1 MTQTILTVDQITRE
15 ALRILHGKLRFIGSI
30 NRSYDNSFAQE
41 GAKIGD
47 TLRIRLPN
55 QYVIRTGRTMSAQDT
70 TEQRVTLPVTNQAGV
85 DLNFTSAELTL
96 SLDDFSTRILNPA
109 MATVAAYIES
119 TVWTARYK
127 DVYNLVDQDGVS
139 PSLLTLL
146 LGKQKLDD
154 NLAPEDEQRVA
165 LLSTTHQVKLV
176 DALKGLLEPGDTI
189 GQQYREGRL
198 GKTSM
203 FDIFQSTHVLNHT
216 TGTAAQGDTLYNV
229 NGATESGAT
238 ITVNTGT
245 TTFLKGDVITI
256 AGCNRV
262 HPETKVSTGELQ
274 QFVITADSGANAT
287 SLAISPSI
295 VVSGALQNVS
305 GYPTNGGAI
314 SKLGAGNAGTLN
326 GSMVYHKDAFAF
338 ATADL
343 IMPDG
348 VHFAGREVYD
358 GISMRIVRAYDINN
372 DQFPCRVDVL
382 FGSTTL
388 RAQLASRLHADG

>member
-1 MTQTILTVDQITRE
+1 MANTTLTVDEITRE
-15 ALRILHGKLRFIGSI
+15 SLRILHQKLRFVGSI
-30 NRSYDNSFAQE
+30 NRSYDPNFAQE

-55 QYVIRTGRTMSAQDT
+55 QYTIRTGRQIQVQDN
-70 TEQRVTLPVTNQAGV
+70 TERNVTLPVTNQAGV
-85 DLNFTSAELTL
+85 DINFSSSELTL
-96 SLDDFSTRILNPA
+96 SLDDFSERIITPA
-109 MATVAAYIES
+109 MATIAAYIES

-127 DVYNLVDQDGVS
+127 DVYNLVDQDGVAAA
-139 PSLLTLL
+139 LLTLL

-176 DALKGLLEPGDTI
+176 DALKGLFQDSAAI
-189 GQQYREGRL
+189 AKQFREGRL
-198 GKTSM
+198 GVTSM
-203 FDIFQSTHVLNHT
+203 FDVFQSTHVLNHT
-216 TGTAAQGDTLYNV
+216 TGTAVQGDTLYNV
-229 NGATESGAT
+229 NGANQTGASL
-238 ITVNTGT
+238 TVNTGT

-262 HPETKVSTGELQ
+262 HPETKVDTGELQ

-295 VVSGALQNVS
+295 TITGGAQNVS
-305 GYPTNGGAI
+305 AAPTNGGAI
-314 SKLGAGNAGTLN
+314 SKLGAGASGLLTS
-326 GSMVYHKDAFAF
+326 SMVYHKDAFAF

-343 IMPDG
+343 VMPEG
-348 VHFAGREVYD
+348 VHFASRQVYD

-372 DQFPCRVDVL
+372 DQFPCRIDVL
-382 FGSTTL
+382 FGSSTL